1 VPRPTMVVD
10 TDPFIKR
17 VPVHIII
24 MVGAIADPTTS
35 TKIVAMAA
43 AVVVVVVVIIISRS
57 NSSTITTLDSNTLR
71 SPRVHTEVGIIIIV
85 VAREMVISK
94 SIRVCSKI
102 TNNNTNLMKIL
113 TTITAAAAVAAVMVI
128 TGKSPLQIT
137 TTTITMVNSL
147 ITKITNTEIVTML
160 NRPTQTTKMLQT
172 TTTKERNER
181 T

>member
-1 VPRPTMVVD
+1 MAVD

-17 VPVHIII
+17 VPVQIII
-24 MVGAIADPTTS
+24 MVGAIADPSTS

-43 AVVVVVVVIIISRS
+43 AAAVVMVVVIIISRS
-57 NSSTITTLDSNTLR
+57 NSSTITTLDSNTRR